1 MNLWSFQ
8 RSSLKE
14 RLPVADSVA
23 VPGVEL
29 ELVDDHLVHA
39 VVGNKLKE
47 PLVHLFN
54 VVASVVSE
62 LFNPEENIA
71 GEVFTSS
78 DSTNSDN
85 ARFQQNQNN
94 SSSQVR
100 EQWFNLRQTP
110 NLVQWNA

>member
-47 PLVHLFN
+47 PPVHLFN

-71 GEVFTSS
+71 REVFTSS